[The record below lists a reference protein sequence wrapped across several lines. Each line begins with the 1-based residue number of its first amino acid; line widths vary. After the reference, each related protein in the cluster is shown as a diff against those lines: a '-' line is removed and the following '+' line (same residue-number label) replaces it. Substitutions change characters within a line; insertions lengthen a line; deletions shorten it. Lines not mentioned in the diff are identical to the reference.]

1 MNRALWDQRYAGPEL
16 AYGAEPNDFL
26 REMAPRIPP
35 AGPVLGLGEGQG
47 RNAVYLA
54 GLGHVVTAVDQS
66 PVGLQHAQRLAADR
80 GVGLTTLA
88 ADLADAN
95 FETVPWKGPWSGI
108 ISIFCHLPSALRR
121 SLYPRCAAALAP
133 GGVFILE
140 GYTPRQLE
148 FGTGG
153 PKDADM
159 LDTLAELK
167 DLLPGLDLEIGRE
180 VVREIR
186 EGALHHGLGAVVQ
199 VVARKPLGF
208 PSRS

>member
-1 MNRALWDQRYAGPEL
+1 MSRALWDRRYAEPEL

-35 AGPVLGLGEGQG
+35 GPVLGLGEGQG

-54 GLGHVVTAVDQS
+54 GLGHAVTAVDQS
-66 PVGLQHAQRLAADR
+66 SVGLQRAQALAADR
-80 GVGLTTLA
+80 GTSLTTLA
-88 ADLADAN
+88 ADLADAD
-95 FETVPWKGPWSGI
+95 FEIAPWKGPWSGI

-121 SLYPRCAAALAP
+121 DLYPRCAAALAP
-133 GGVFILE
+133 GGIFILE

-153 PKDADM
+153 PKDPDM
-159 LDTLAELK
+159 LDTLAELG

-180 VVREIR
+180 LVREIR
-186 EGALHHGLGAVVQ
+186 EGALHHGQGAVVQ
-199 VVARKPLGF
+199 VVARKPTGF
-208 PSRS
+208 PSHS